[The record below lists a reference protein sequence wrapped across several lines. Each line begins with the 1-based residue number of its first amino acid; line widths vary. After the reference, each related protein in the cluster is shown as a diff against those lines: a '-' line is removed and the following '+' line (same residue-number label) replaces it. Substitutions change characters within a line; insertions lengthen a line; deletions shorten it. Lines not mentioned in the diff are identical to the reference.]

1 MADYEV
7 RLTSVGLQK
16 AADALA
22 GYALNL
28 THLAVGDGV
37 NNLNEGRTAL
47 VDERWRGSVNR
58 VFRDTNNPHWV
69 VIEARIPSTAGGW
82 EIKEVGV
89 IDEDGDLI
97 AQGTYPATYKPLE
110 TDGSVIDLFVRV
122 ILEVN
127 NEVNITLVIDGSVI
141 PLDSQ
146 QEIIAPWDAT
156 ETYRQ
161 GRSCV
166 GTDGRLYRSRITA
179 NLNHDPNRA
188 GWADYWELHTR
199 DYTHEHS
206 WTITGGL
213 AQITNYYAAL
223 TPEGGAADDLTHV
236 DLATVEDNQFFF
248 IRNSDSANAITVKH
262 GQGGQGQIITRDGTD
277 LVLDDLHKLLLMRR
291 QANEILV
298 VSQFGDAWGSAT
310 GTATGTTGWYYGDA
324 SDGDKT
330 VTGSET
336 VPVGV
341 EDAEFLIS
349 NFDNLTISAGATLT
363 PEKRVRCWVA
373 YVQGNCTIYGHLS
386 MDSKGAAGL
395 ANDLQIEYGRLA
407 YAAPYLSVD
416 NVDVFNVPA
425 LSAEYG
431 QPLLPGQTGQG
442 GEGGCHPSHSFR
454 AVNIQGTAY
463 RGGSGQGAYQNGY
476 FDSVTPELSGRG
488 GNAQADSPTIGCG
501 GGAGVPPGNKALFVV
516 SPGWAS
522 AENGGPGGGGTI
534 FLIVQ
539 GNLDIGAAGIIS
551 ADGGAGGDA
560 TSMDAVCGGGGAG
573 GGSVN
578 VFYKGSLVNGGTVR
592 AAGGAGG
599 DAETTDE
606 FYYPWDGG
614 PGKDGS
620 VRIVQVDQ

>member
-16 AADALA
+16 AAGALA

-166 GTDGRLYRSRITA
+166 GTDGRLYRSRIAA
-179 NLNHDPNRA
+179 NLNHDPNGA

-206 WTITGGL
+206 GTITGGL

-223 TPEGGAADDLTHV
+223 TPEGGVADDLTHV

-373 YVQGNCTIYGHLS
+373 YVQGDCTIYGHLS

-407 YAAPYLSVD
+407 YAAPYLPVD
-416 NVDVFNVPA
+416 DIDVFNVPA

-431 QPLLPGQTGQG
+431 DTTLPGQTGQG
-442 GEGGCHPSHSFR
+442 GGGGYGPMLGDSR
-454 AVNIQGTAY
+454 VRLRGTAY
-463 RGGSGQGAYQNGY
+463 RGGSGQGGFHVYASTT
-476 FDSVTPELSGRG
+476 DPALSGAG
-488 GNAQADSPTIGCG
+488 GNGNAVAPTIGAG
-501 GGAGVPPGNKALFVV
+501 GGAGVPSGSGDVVAV
-516 SPGWAS
+516 SPHWAN
-522 AENGGPGGGGTI
+522 AEDGGPGGGGTI

-539 GNLDIGAAGIIS
+539 GNLDISAAGIIS
-551 ADGGAGGDA
+551 ANGGAGGDA
-560 TSMDAVCGGGGAG
+560 TSSDGAYGGGGSG

-578 VFYKGSLVNGGTVR
+578 VFYKGSLINGGTVR
-592 AAGGAGG
+592 AAGGTGGEAWSAEPLDYVMEG
-599 DAETTDE
+599 DAGSDGTT
-606 FYYPWDGG
+606 
-614 PGKDGS
+614 
-620 VRIVQVDQ
+620 RIVQIDQ